1 MERSHGDL
9 VGQLEA
15 IVDELD
21 DRSFE
26 LLREASA
33 SGEGRPGDDKR
44 LVQARRAIEKA
55 IRLLRDDDTSD
66 D

>member
-1 MERSHGDL
+1 
-9 VGQLEA
+9 
-15 IVDELD
+15 ELD

-33 SGEGRPGDDKR
+33 AGERRPGDEKR
-44 LVQARRAIEKA
+44 LVQARRASEKA

>member
-33 SGEGRPGDDKR
+33 AGERRPGDDKR

-55 IRLLRDDDTSD
+55 IRLLRDADTSD